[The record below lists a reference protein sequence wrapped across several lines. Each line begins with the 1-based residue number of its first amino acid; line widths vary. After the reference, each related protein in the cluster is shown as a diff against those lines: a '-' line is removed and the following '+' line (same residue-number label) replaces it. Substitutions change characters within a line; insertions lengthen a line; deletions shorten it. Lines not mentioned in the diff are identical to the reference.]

1 VKKLLLRLRHLTKAE
16 VLKIAV
22 FCLIFIAAVVASYFA
37 FSLKKVFVET
47 SPPEEETSD
56 VTPAATPSGNFVNVL
71 LLGYGGAG
79 HDGGSLMDTI
89 ILVSLEPKEKKAA
102 LISVPRDLW
111 VSVPTD
117 FDSTTKHKINEAYA
131 LALDNRYPN
140 KKPEFKGES
149 GGWAL
154 MKDAVARVTGITPP
168 YFISVDF
175 TGFKKAIEILGD
187 VEVNIP
193 KTYDDYFY
201 PVKGKELELCDK
213 SPEEISELHQ
223 KYSGFELEKQFT
235 CRYEHIHFDK
245 GTLTMDAETAMKY
258 VRSRHGDGDF
268 GRSERGFA
276 LLSAIGDKAVSLGA
290 IPKGG
295 KLLNSLVATTRTDI
309 DAATLKKL
317 LALLGKPGDYKMVQI
332 HLTED
337 NVLKAGKGPAGEFI
351 LYPKDGLD
359 NFTRVRNFISE
370 TITSL

>member
-1 VKKLLLRLRHLTKAE
+1 VKKLLFRLQHLAKSDII
-16 VLKIAV
+16 KIV
-22 FCLIFIAAVVASYFA
+22 IFSLIFISAVVASYFI

-47 SPPEEETSD
+47 PPSQEETSD
-56 VTPAATPSGNFVNVL
+56 VTPVASPSGDFINVL

-89 ILVSLEPKEKKAA
+89 ILVSLETKEKKAA

-131 LALDNRYPN
+131 LALDTRYPN
-140 KKPEFKGES
+140 KKPEFKGEA

-154 MKDAVARVTGITPP
+154 MKDAVGRVIGIPP
-168 YFISVDF
+168 QYFISVDF
-175 TGFKKAIEILGD
+175 TGFKKAIEVLGD
-187 VEVNIP
+187 VAVNVP

-213 SPEEISELHQ
+213 SPEEITELHQ

-245 GTLTMDAETAMKY
+245 GMVTMDAETALKY

-276 LLSAIGDKAVSLGA
+276 LLSAIADKAVSLGA

-295 KLLNSLVATTRTDI
+295 KLLNSLVATTRTDL
-309 DAATLKKL
+309 DAEAIKDLLK
-317 LALLGKPGDYKMVQI
+317 LLGKPEDYKMVQI

-337 NVLKAGKGPAGEFI
+337 NVLKSGKGPSGEFI
-351 LYPKDGLD
+351 LYPKDGMD

-370 TITSL
+370 TITSF